1 MDADKIIEQIEK
13 FQTNLLRPGQN
24 GVEIN
29 DPNALSEAI
38 VKIRVL
44 LVQLVDKVADSELE
58 YKRTRA
64 ARYDKFITEGMKKSP
79 AVDALKFEQDLI
91 EMEVNTERIRN
102 YMKYVD
108 SLVSAVQS
116 LLKVQ
121 SSGERNQY

>member
-1 MDADKIIEQIEK
+1 
-13 FQTNLLRPGQN
+13 
-24 GVEIN
+24 
-29 DPNALSEAI
+29 
-38 VKIRVL
+38 
-44 LVQLVDKVADSELE
+44 
-58 YKRTRA
+58 
-64 ARYDKFITEGMKKSP
+64 MKKSP

-121 SSGERNQY
+121 SSSERNQY